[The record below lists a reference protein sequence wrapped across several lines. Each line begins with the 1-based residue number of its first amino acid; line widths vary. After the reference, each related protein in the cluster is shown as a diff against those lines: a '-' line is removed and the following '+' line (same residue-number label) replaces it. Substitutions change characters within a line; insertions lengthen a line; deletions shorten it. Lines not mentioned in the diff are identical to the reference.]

1 MKIRKLVIADLLLIL
16 GIFIIFSFL
25 FSLEKAFMIMIP
37 ISVCIIEGTILI
49 GLCIFIFSRFKGR
62 YNKEK
67 SLFIEEWNDTK
78 EKVNRRYK

>member
-16 GIFIIFSFL
+16 VIFIILSFL
-25 FSLEKAFMIMIP
+25 FSLEKAIMILIP
-37 ISVCIIEGTILI
+37 VSVCILEGTILI

-67 SLFIEEWNDTK
+67 SFFIEEWNDTK
-78 EKVNRRYK
+78 EKINGRYK

>member
-16 GIFIIFSFL
+16 GIFIILSF
-25 FSLEKAFMIMIP
+25 FFFFERACMIMIP
-37 ISVCIIEGTILI
+37 VSVCIIEGTILI
-49 GLCIFIFSRFKGR
+49 ALCIFIFSRFKGR